1 MNDEQKEFLR
11 ENRYL
16 VLKHKDIEQY
26 LTPLGRSELYS
37 LADDVGVSRIMEGK
51 PELKCVV
58 IESDWPEYEE
68 VWGMIQR
75 RVQGVVSKPAADEPQ
90 LEQWGYH
97 SFRPRFANEQ
107 DAMRHPLRNR
117 LRLRFRPRLKCY
129 DVELMTEW
137 PGYKSAAWVY
147 DKQHAVVES
156 YTTFEEAEA
165 RWKEVMANPILAKA
179 FRKSTL

>member
-1 MNDEQKEFLR
+1 MNNEQKEFLR

-16 VLKHKDIEQY
+16 VLKRKDIEQY
-26 LTPLGRSELYS
+26 LTPKGAKIIEIFAGKIAAMRE
-37 LADDVGVSRIMEGK
+37 GEGK

-75 RVQGVVSKPAADEPQ
+75 RVQGTVSKPAADEPQ

-97 SFRPRFANEQ
+97 SFRPRFADEQ

-117 LRLRFRPRLKCY
+117 LRLHFRPRLKRY

-147 DKQHAVVES
+147 DKQRAVVES